1 MLRHGARSVGVL
13 LLLAATAP
21 TAYADDPVSVGGCAD
36 LKHFC
41 VGANSPGSVKPPTKE
56 QTGGSSTGSGS
67 NIDGLGR
74 DCSFRPL
81 DPPPPA
87 GSALWQG
94 HSPGDGAVYLDP
106 CGLGN
111 GITDG
116 DNLAGAGR
124 AFWAQNP
131 PAAAVDPAVLAQRA
145 VDSMLLRPPAIGI
158 VPKPGGV
165 GIVGMPVYMWTATG
179 PETYGP
185 NVASASAGAVTVTAT
200 ARVAKIV
207 WAMGDGTTVTCTTPG
222 TPYQA
227 QFGKSPSPD
236 CGHSYRTPGKY
247 HVTATS
253 TWAIDWTGGG
263 QSGQLTEI
271 RSSAVDIAVGE
282 VQVVGQ

>member
-1 MLRHGARSVGVL
+1 M
-13 LLLAATAP
+13 
-21 TAYADDPVSVGGCAD
+21 
-36 LKHFC
+36 
-41 VGANSPGSVKPPTKE
+41 
-56 QTGGSSTGSGS
+56 
-67 NIDGLGR
+67 
-74 DCSFRPL
+74 

-131 PAAAVDPAVLAQRA
+131 PGAVVVDPAVLAQRA

-165 GIVGMPVYMWTATG
+165 GVVGMPVYMWTATG

-222 TPYQA
+222 TPYRA
-227 QFGKSPSPD
+227 EFGKNPSPD

-263 QSGQLTEI
+263 QSGQLTEV
-271 RSSAVDIAVGE
+271 RSSGVDIAVGE

>member
-1 MLRHGARSVGVL
+1 MGALV
-13 LLLAATAP
+13 LLAAGTSTAH
-21 TAYADDPVSVGGCAD
+21 ADDPVTAGDCGVR
-36 LKHFC
+36 FC
-41 VGANSPGSVKPPTKE
+41 VEANVPGRPPARSNTGQ

-74 DCSFRPL
+74 DCSIRPL

-111 GITDG
+111 GIADG

-131 PAAAVDPAVLAQRA
+131 PAVAVDPTVLAQRA

-165 GIVGMPVYMWTATG
+165 GVVGMPVYMWTATG

-207 WAMGDGTTVTCTTPG
+207 WAMGDGTTVTCTTAG
-222 TPYQA
+222 TPYRA
-227 QFGKSPSPD
+227 EFGKNPSPD

-263 QSGQLTEI
+263 QSGQLTEV

>member
-1 MLRHGARSVGVL
+1 M
-13 LLLAATAP
+13 
-21 TAYADDPVSVGGCAD
+21 
-36 LKHFC
+36 
-41 VGANSPGSVKPPTKE
+41 
-56 QTGGSSTGSGS
+56 
-67 NIDGLGR
+67 
-74 DCSFRPL
+74 
-81 DPPPPA
+81 
-87 GSALWQG
+87 
-94 HSPGDGAVYLDP
+94 
-106 CGLGN
+106 
-111 GITDG
+111 
-116 DNLAGAGR
+116 
-124 AFWAQNP
+124 
-131 PAAAVDPAVLAQRA
+131 DPAVLAQRA

-165 GIVGMPVYMWTATG
+165 GVVGMPVYMWTATG

-222 TPYQA
+222 TPYRA
-227 QFGKSPSPD
+227 EFGKNPSPD
-236 CGHSYRTPGKY
+236 CGHQYRTPGKY

-263 QSGQLTEI
+263 QSGQLTEV